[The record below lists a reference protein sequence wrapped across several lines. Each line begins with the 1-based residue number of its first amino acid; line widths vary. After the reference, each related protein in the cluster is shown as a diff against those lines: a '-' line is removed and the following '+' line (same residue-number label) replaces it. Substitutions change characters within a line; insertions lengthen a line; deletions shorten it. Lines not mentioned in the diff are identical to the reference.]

1 MQIDDNWKFIF
12 RYVPGVLRLLR
23 LMVFLFLEST
33 AVRFNTNYKGGKA
46 RNLSAERSKAYIQ
59 STAPGELTSMKR
71 NTFCQLFAYYY
82 WIKEQYW
89 PLLTPKYEIGCK
101 ARISDLT
108 SILGYILSLLL
119 I

>member
-1 MQIDDNWKFIF
+1 MQIDDNWKLIF

-59 STAPGELTSMKR
+59 STAPGELNPMKR
-71 NTFCQLFAYYY
+71 NTFFSTIC
-82 WIKEQYW
+82 
-89 PLLTPKYEIGCK
+89 
-101 ARISDLT
+101 
-108 SILGYILSLLL
+108 LLL
-119 I
+119 WD